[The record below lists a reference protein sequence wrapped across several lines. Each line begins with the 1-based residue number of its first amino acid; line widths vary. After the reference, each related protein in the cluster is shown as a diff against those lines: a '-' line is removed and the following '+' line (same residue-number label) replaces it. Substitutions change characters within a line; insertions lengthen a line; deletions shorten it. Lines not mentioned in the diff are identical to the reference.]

1 MKTYSGK
8 VFFFNWN
15 IRWLLPLSLY
25 KEKVEKILNSVYN
38 INYKETK
45 SIITEPDFS
54 KAPIWKDNQ
63 PGFGNKQDKRKFKK
77 KKGGV

>member
-1 MKTYSGK
+1 M
-8 VFFFNWN
+8 
-15 IRWLLPLSLY
+15 RWLLPLSLY

-38 INYKETK
+38 IKHKEAK

-54 KAPIWKDNQ
+54 IAPIWKNNW

-77 KKGGV
+77 ERRCLIWIP